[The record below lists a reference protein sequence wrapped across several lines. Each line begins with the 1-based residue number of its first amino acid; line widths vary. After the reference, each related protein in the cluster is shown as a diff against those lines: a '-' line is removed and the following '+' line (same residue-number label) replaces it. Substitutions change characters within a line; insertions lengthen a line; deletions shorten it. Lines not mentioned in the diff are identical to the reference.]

1 MAIQI
6 REAPI
11 SWSQHL
17 DASTSATVYP
27 SLSTDGVAIPT
38 STGHGASRVHIG
50 VDYTVASGTM
60 SLTVGVYGLTTP
72 LSAGGAAGK
81 WVGTSTWVYLGS
93 LNGGSS
99 ITADT
104 QKWSQSA
111 TRITL
116 TEVFSV
122 SAENYQ
128 RIATRSIPGGTS
140 PVVSTYVGF
149 CTE

>member
-1 MAIQI
+1 MNFSQ
-6 REAPI
+6 REPSI
-11 SWSQHL
+11 TWSQDL
-17 DASTSATVYP
+17 AGSTSATVYP
-27 SLSTDGVAIPT
+27 TLATNGVAIPG
-38 STGHGASRVHIG
+38 TGHATNRVHIG
-50 VDYTVASGTM
+50 VDYIVGSGTM

-72 LSAGGAAGK
+72 KSALGTSDT
-81 WVGTSTWVYLGS
+81 WLGTSTWVYLGS

-122 SAENYQ
+122 SGENYQ
-128 RIATRSIPGGTS
+128 RVATRSIPGGTN

-149 CTE
+149 CVE

>member
-1 MAIQI
+1 MAHVN
-6 REAPI
+6 REPSIIWA
-11 SWSQHL
+11 QHL

-27 SLSTDGVAIPT
+27 TLATDGVAIPG
-38 STGHGASRVHIG
+38 TGHAANRVHIG

-72 LSAGGAAGK
+72 LSAGGTAGK
-81 WVGTSTWVYLGS
+81 WIGTSTWVYLGS

-104 QKWSQSA
+104 QKWSQST

-122 SAENYQ
+122 SGENYQ
-128 RIATRSIPGGTS
+128 RIATRSIPGGTT